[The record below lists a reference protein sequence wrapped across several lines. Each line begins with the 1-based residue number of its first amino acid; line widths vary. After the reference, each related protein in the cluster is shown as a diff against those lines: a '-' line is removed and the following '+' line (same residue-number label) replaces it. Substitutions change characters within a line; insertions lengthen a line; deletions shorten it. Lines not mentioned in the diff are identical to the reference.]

1 MKHGSLESLAL
12 CRMTLILN
20 KHFDEEKNE
29 VKDIVGAFKAIGS
42 QMAEVMKAI
51 GTVLAGSTEE
61 ASIKENDLRLERL
74 EEQMKEQAE
83 LASSRAEK
91 NEKALALILS
101 KL

>member
-1 MKHGSLESLAL
+1 M
-12 CRMTLILN
+12 RRN
-20 KHFDEEKNE
+20 KRSDEEGNE
-29 VKDIVGAFKAIGS
+29 VKDIVGAFKAVGS
-42 QMAEVMKAI
+42 QMAEAMKAM
-51 GTVLAGSTEE
+51 GTALAGSTEE

-91 NEKALALILS
+91 NEKVLALILS